1 MKSSQSNFNLRL
13 PDSYSTRSYLIAT
26 VPQPHPISCQYPLIY
41 YLAVAANSTVKDD
54 KPKWTGWGDTTACQ
68 PQTNGKVSLASIMK
82 SEESAHDIRGM
93 KQQAS
98 SIFAH
103 FLLLSCVNVI
113 IFFYIDSFHYLIIK
127 TYFP

>member
-1 MKSSQSNFNLRL
+1 MDLVPQTH
-13 PDSYSTRSYLIAT
+13 PTRSVVNTHLIN
-26 VPQPHPISCQYPLIY
+26 

-93 KQQAS
+93 K
-98 SIFAH
+98 
-103 FLLLSCVNVI
+103 
-113 IFFYIDSFHYLIIK
+113 
-127 TYFP
+127 

>member
-1 MKSSQSNFNLRL
+1 MK
-13 PDSYSTRSYLIAT
+13 YL
-26 VPQPHPISCQYPLIY
+26 PQPHLISCQYPLIN

-93 KQQAS
+93 KQAS

-103 FLLLSCVNVI
+103 FLLLSCLNVI
-113 IFFYIDSFHYLIIK
+113 IFFYIDSLHYLIIK